1 VKDEIQ
7 DLARKLE
14 QGEIDKAAF
23 DRGVGEL
30 IASAGEE
37 PAPPGPAEPAGEA
50 HAVRSRAIRF
60 AAKRARDL

>member
-1 VKDEIQ
+1 MKDEIQ

-30 IASAGEE
+30 IASA
-37 PAPPGPAEPAGEA
+37 AQQPGPAEAAGEA
-50 HAVRSRAIRF
+50 HAVRNRAIRF

>member
-23 DRGVGEL
+23 DRGVDEL
-30 IASAGEE
+30 IASTGDE
-37 PAPPGPAEPAGEA
+37 PAAEEAEPAGEV
-50 HAVRSRAIRF
+50 HAVRSRSIRF